1 MRRQRHEDGVD
12 RNQKVGVKS
21 IELRIWE
28 YDPIA
33 TQVDA
38 RLLRFGED
46 GEHVHV
52 PLSEFVD
59 PVRDVGKRLRVHN
72 DVVEP
77 FLTIKNMNNESR
89 LMEPIGKRHE
99 KQHGQNGRPDE
110 LQKVEVG
117 PRVLIFVVHFFVPAS
132 VGHVEGGLLTDKVL
146 EKERRLKRVR
156 LTCGKESERRCRLY
170 IYREQ

>member
-1 MRRQRHEDGVD
+1 MRRQRHKAGID

-59 PVRDVGKRLRVHN
+59 PVRNVVKRLRVHD

-77 FLTIKNMNNESR
+77 LLKREINKCVQNE
-89 LMEPIGKRHE
+89 
-99 KQHGQNGRPDE
+99 
-110 LQKVEVG
+110 
-117 PRVLIFVVHFFVPAS
+117 
-132 VGHVEGGLLTDKVL
+132 
-146 EKERRLKRVR
+146 EKERRQA
-156 LTCGKESERRCRLY
+156 LTINRA
-170 IYREQ
+170 

>member
-1 MRRQRHEDGVD
+1 MRFRGVLKPVDDGGRELADDIPQMRRQRHEDGVD

-21 IELRIWE
+21 IELRIRE

-46 GEHVHV
+46 SEHVHV

-59 PVRDVGKRLRVHN
+59 PVRNVVESLRIHD

-77 FLTIKNMNNESR
+77 FLKREINKYAQNKRKRRRALTINR
-89 LMEPIGKRHE
+89 
-99 KQHGQNGRPDE
+99 
-110 LQKVEVG
+110 
-117 PRVLIFVVHFFVPAS
+117 A
-132 VGHVEGGLLTDKVL
+132 
-146 EKERRLKRVR
+146 
-156 LTCGKESERRCRLY
+156 
-170 IYREQ
+170 